1 MINYKSNTRG
11 NTTSKNK
18 PQAFLFAAPEDQTE
32 QKQLVE
38 LTLSHEFGA
47 NLCVWTGALYPDRS
61 SQGHRSEVILSY
73 PRQTGPCRHA

>member
-47 NLCVWTGALYPDRS
+47 NLCVWTGDALPEDGELDKLKEIS
-61 SQGHRSEVILSY
+61 LLILAVTE
-73 PRQTGPCRHA
+73 RLA